1 MNIYSKLEEILTNLT
16 ELKLNTASKISS
28 ILMNTTRNREYIVEL
43 KTDIKSLKLDID
55 DLKRKVE
62 RI

>member
-1 MNIYSKLEEILTNLT
+1 MNIYSKLEQILTNLT
-16 ELKLNTASKISS
+16 DIKMNMSSKISS
-28 ILMNTTRNREYIVEL
+28 ILVNSTRNREYIVEL
-43 KTDIKSLKLDID
+43 KTDMKLLKLEIE

>member
-1 MNIYSKLEEILTNLT
+1 MNIYSKLEQILTNLT
-16 ELKLNTASKISS
+16 ELKMNTASKISS

-43 KTDIKSLKLDID
+43 KTDIKLLKLDID
-55 DLKRKVE
+55 DLERKVE

>member
-1 MNIYSKLEEILTNLT
+1 MNIYSKLEQILTNLR
-16 ELKLNTASKISS
+16 EIERNTVSKITS
-28 ILMNTTRNREYIVEL
+28 ILANTTRNREYIVEL
-43 KTDIKSLKLDID
+43 KTDIKLLKLDID

>member
-1 MNIYSKLEEILTNLT
+1 MNIYSKLEQILTNLR
-16 ELKLNTASKISS
+16 ELEWNTVSKISS